1 MKRIVLLFLIGVL
14 LVPLANA
21 QNSLGKSDDLARI
34 SLTPIIP
41 DELQT
46 IPKYAKKMLQNKL
59 KQVATRNGLGG
70 GANPRFI
77 ITADADIIT
86 KDITPTAPPMTA
98 VTLGINFYIAD
109 VVEQKIFSSAVIE
122 LKGVGTNE
130 NKAYIG
136 AIKKIAPRNPQLR
149 HFIETGKEKII
160 EYYNSQCDNI
170 ITDAQT
176 KASMKD
182 FGRAIFTLT
191 SIPDVCKEC
200 YDKAMA
206 LVPDVYQQYM
216 DDQCQKDLGKAKA
229 AFGSKN
235 IEETMKWL
243 SKIQPDTKC
252 YEEAQTL
259 YDEAST
265 FYCKEALGAAQ
276 GFWASQDAEKA
287 AAELAKVST
296 DCDNY
301 AEAQKLAEEIRAK
314 LKEDEKKEWDNK
326 IKQQDRQYELA
337 QQAQKDATEVKK
349 AQIEAAS
356 EVASAAVKSGNWYG
370 SYYSNLMWIYK

>member
-1 MKRIVLLFLIGVL
+1 MKRIILLFLIGM
-14 LVPLANA
+14 LVAPFANA
-21 QNSLGKSDDLARI
+21 QNSEGKADDLARI
-34 SLTPIIP
+34 SLTPIVP

-46 IPKYAKKMLQNKL
+46 VPKYAKKMLQNKL
-59 KQVATRNGLGG
+59 KQVVTRNGLGG

-77 ITADADIIT
+77 ITADADIVT

-98 VTLGINFYIAD
+98 VTLGINFYVAD
-109 VVEQKIFSSAVIE
+109 VVEQKIFSSAYIE

-149 HFIETGKEKII
+149 AFIEQGKTKII

-170 ITDAQT
+170 ITDAQA
-176 KASMKD
+176 KADMKD

-206 LVPDVYQQYM
+206 LVPDVYQLYM

-229 AFGSKN
+229 AYGSKN
-235 IEETMKWL
+235 IEETMMWL
-243 SKIQPDTKC
+243 SKIQPDSKC
-252 YEEAQTL
+252 YEDAQTL
-259 YDEAST
+259 YAEAST

-276 GFWASQDAEKA
+276 GYWAAQDAEKA

-301 AEAQKLAEEIRAK
+301 EEAQKLSAEIRAK
-314 LKEDEKKEWDNK
+314 LKEDEQKEWDNK
-326 IKQQDRQYELA
+326 VKQQDRQYELA
-337 QQAQKDATEVKK
+337 QQAQEDATEVRK

-356 EVASAAVKSGNWYG
+356 QVASEAVKSGNWYG
-370 SYYSNLMWIYK
+370 SYYSNLSWIYK

>member
-1 MKRIVLLFLIGVL
+1 MKRIILLFLIGM
-14 LVPLANA
+14 LVAPFVNA
-21 QNSLGKSDDLARI
+21 QNSEGKADDLARI
-34 SLTPIIP
+34 SLTPVIP

-46 IPKYAKKMLQNKL
+46 VPKYAKKMLQNKL

-77 ITADADIIT
+77 ITADADIVT
-86 KDITPTAPPMTA
+86 KDVTPTAPPQIA
-98 VTLGINFYIAD
+98 VTLGVNFYIAD
-109 VVEQKIFSSAVIE
+109 VVEQKIFSSAYLE

-149 HFIETGKEKII
+149 AFIEQGKTKII

-170 ITDAQT
+170 ITDAQA

-216 DDQCQKDLGKAKA
+216 DDQCQKDLSKAKA
-229 AFGSKN
+229 AYGNKD

-243 SKIQPDTKC
+243 SKIQPDSKC
-252 YEEAQTL
+252 YEDAQTL
-259 YDEAST
+259 YAEAST

-276 GFWASQDAEKA
+276 GYWASQDAYKA

-296 DCDNY
+296 DCENY
-301 AEAQKLAEEIRAK
+301 AEAQKLAEEIRSK
-314 LKEDEKKEWDNK
+314 LKEDEQREWDNK
-326 IKQQDRQYELA
+326 IKQQDRAFELA
-337 QQAQKDATEVKK
+337 EQAQKDATEVRK

-356 EVASAAVKSGNWYG
+356 EVASEAVKSGNWYG

>member
-1 MKRIVLLFLIGVL
+1 MKRIIFLILIGVL
-14 LVPLANA
+14 LAPLANA

-34 SLTPIIP
+34 SLTPIVP

-46 IPKYAKKMLQNKL
+46 VPKYAKKMLQNKL
-59 KQVATRNGLGG
+59 KQVATTNGLGG

-170 ITDAQT
+170 ITDAKA

-182 FGRAIFTLT
+182 YGRAIFTLT

-216 DDQCQKDLGKAKA
+216 DDQCQKDLAKAKS

-252 YEEAQTL
+252 YEDAQTL
-259 YDEAST
+259 YAEAST

-276 GFWASQDAEKA
+276 GYWAAQDAEKA

-301 AEAQKLAEEIRAK
+301 AEAQKLSAEIRAK
-314 LKEDEKKEWDNK
+314 LKEDEQKEWDNK
-326 IKQQDRQYELA
+326 VKQQDRQYELA
-337 QQAQKDATEVKK
+337 QQAQQNEVEMKK

-356 EVASAAVKSGNWYG
+356 QVATEAVKSGNWYG

>member
-1 MKRIVLLFLIGVL
+1 MKRIILLLLIGVL
-14 LVPLANA
+14 VMPFAKA
-21 QNSLGKSDDLARI
+21 QNSEGKADDLARI

-46 IPKYAKKMLQNKL
+46 VPKYAKKMLQNKL

-77 ITADADIIT
+77 ITADVDILT
-86 KDITPTAPPMTA
+86 KDITPAAPPKTA
-98 VTLGINFYIAD
+98 VTLQVNFYIAD
-109 VVEQKIFSSAVIE
+109 VVEQKIFSSAVLE
-122 LKGVGTNE
+122 VKGVGTNE
-130 NKAYIG
+130 NKAYISG
-136 AIKKIAPRNPQLR
+136 IKQIAPRNPQVR
-149 HFIETGKEKII
+149 HFIEQGKTKII

-182 FGRAIFTLT
+182 YGRAIFTLT

-229 AFGSKN
+229 AYGSKN
-235 IEETMKWL
+235 IDETMMWL
-243 SKIQPDTKC
+243 SKIQPDSKC
-252 YEEAQTL
+252 YEDAQTL
-259 YDEAST
+259 YAEAST

-276 GFWASQDAEKA
+276 GYWASQDASRA

-296 DCDNY
+296 DCENY
-301 AEAQKLAEEIRAK
+301 AEAQKLAAEIRSK
-314 LKEDEKKEWDNK
+314 LKEDEQREWDNK
-326 IKQQDRQYELA
+326 VKQQDRMYELA
-337 QQAQKDATEVKK
+337 QQAQEDATEVQK

-356 EVASAAVKSGNWYG
+356 EVATEAVKAGNWYG
-370 SYYSNLMWIYK
+370 SAYSNLMWIYK